1 MRALLLAATVAAAAL
16 LQGCAGALVQDDW
29 HPQPSHPALP
39 DRHIEV
45 PESDLARVCGNYPG
59 MRLHGCAIRV
69 VDARVCII
77 YTGPTGKYS
86 LTFQQRT
93 LLLQLQATLDKYNNN
108 TGC

>member
-16 LQGCAGALVQDDW
+16 LQGCAGALVLDDW

-77 YTGPTGKYS
+77 YTGPRPAAWLMDHERKHCAGWDHGPQPS
-86 LTFQQRT
+86 HV
-93 LLLQLQATLDKYNNN
+93 
-108 TGC
+108 